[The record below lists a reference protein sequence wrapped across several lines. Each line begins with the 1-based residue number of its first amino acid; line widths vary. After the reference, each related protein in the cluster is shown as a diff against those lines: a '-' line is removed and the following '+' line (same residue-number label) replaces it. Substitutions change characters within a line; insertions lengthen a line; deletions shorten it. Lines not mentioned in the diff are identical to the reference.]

1 MREMP
6 YSLREWLRHSGR
18 APRTAG
24 TGAHYLRSLAIGL
37 AAAVFLTL
45 SGVFGTDGE
54 PFALRLVYW
63 IVLMAVG
70 NLASITALRVVRR
83 YRPFARRPVAQWAVA
98 TLSLMPLSLLVW
110 GLNGLM
116 FGYWFELGGLLILM
130 PNILLVAA
138 AITAINALGD
148 RQPAK
153 VFVPAEASASPSF
166 TQRLPFRLRSAKIRA
181 VQAEDHYLRVHTDA
195 GEALILMRLTDA
207 VAELAGIEGARTH
220 RSWWVA
226 RAAVTGARRSEGR
239 VVLELACGLEVP
251 VSRRLARSLRE
262 DGWF

>member
-6 YSLREWLRHSGR
+6 YSLREWLRPSGR

-37 AAAVFLTL
+37 AAAIFLTL
-45 SGVFGTDGE
+45 SGAFGADGE

-63 IVLMAVG
+63 IVLMVVG

-153 VFVPAEASASPSF
+153 VFVF